1 MGCEGDKSARY
12 GRAQSENE
20 GEEARASSIGQQDK
34 MRREKGNRAVQ
45 NGLQPE
51 TAKLFFPIRGG
62 GGSVGA
68 EPRSCVCGCCW
79 WLSFRS
85 VGLYAADLQVTRDPP
100 VQPTHDEPRPAIHFC
115 EHVSSDNRGHTK
127 GV

>member
-1 MGCEGDKSARY
+1 
-12 GRAQSENE
+12 
-20 GEEARASSIGQQDK
+20 

-62 GGSVGA
+62 GGGGRGS
-68 EPRSCVCGCCW
+68 RSNSCVCGCCW

-85 VGLYAADLQVTRDPP
+85 VGLYAADLQVTRVPP
-100 VQPTHDEPRPAIHFC
+100 VQPTHDEPRQQSTSANTSFQTTGDTQR
-115 EHVSSDNRGHTK
+115 V
-127 GV
+127 